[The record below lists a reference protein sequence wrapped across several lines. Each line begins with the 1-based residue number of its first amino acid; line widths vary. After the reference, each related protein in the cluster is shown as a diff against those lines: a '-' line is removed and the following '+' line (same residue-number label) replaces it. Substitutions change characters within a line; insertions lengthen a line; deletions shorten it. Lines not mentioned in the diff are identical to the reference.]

1 MHDIRRAAVRIA
13 FAAAALGLGGCATVM
28 NDATHPLKIETK
40 TEAGETVTGAE
51 CKVTNDYH
59 MAQELKSGS
68 VMQVRRSATDLDIV
82 CRQAGQ
88 PDATAKAISRP
99 NAGLFGNIILGGVI
113 GAVIDHS
120 RGSAYTYPT
129 WLVLIFGRALV
140 FDRSDDQ
147 GNGTPVVGRAPGA
160 PRQAVVNPRETNE
173 QLQRW

>member
-13 FAAAALGLGGCATVM
+13 LAAAALGLGGCATVM

-68 VMQVRRSATDLDIV
+68 VMQVRRSAADLDIV

-120 RGSAYTYPT
+120 KGTAYTYPR
-129 WLVLIFGRALV
+129 WLVLVFGRALV
-140 FDRSDDQ
+140 FDQRFDYGD
-147 GNGTPVVGRAPGA
+147 GPVIGTAPGVA
-160 PRQAVVNPRETNE
+160 PPKPENPRQTSEE
-173 QLQRW
+173 MQRW